1 MAASQQ
7 NPNMSTQK
15 SDSGLHV
22 ALHPLVLLTIS
33 DYITRHTLRQQE
45 GAIVGALMGQQ
56 NGREVTVEHAWEVK
70 IWGGDAPMVD
80 IEWFEHRLQQSEYVR
95 KLPKAYY

>member
-1 MAASQQ
+1 
-7 NPNMSTQK
+7 
-15 SDSGLHV
+15 
-22 ALHPLVLLTIS
+22 
-33 DYITRHTLRQQE
+33 
-45 GAIVGALMGQQ
+45 MGQQ